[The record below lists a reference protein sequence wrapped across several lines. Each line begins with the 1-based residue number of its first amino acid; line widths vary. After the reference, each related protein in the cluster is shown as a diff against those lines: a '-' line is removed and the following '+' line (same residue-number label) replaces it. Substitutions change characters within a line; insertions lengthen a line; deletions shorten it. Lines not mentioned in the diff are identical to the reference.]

1 VSARRLGLIAAIALS
16 ARVGYVL
23 AFMRGYRPNS
33 DADSYYAI
41 GRAVSDGQ
49 GYVFTLP
56 FSSLHATAIRPPLY
70 PTVIAGAFRVFGA
83 HVGVAQGVNVVA
95 GSVAAVLAA
104 LLANRIS
111 GPRAGLC
118 AGIVVALYPPL
129 IANDVTV
136 LVESLAVLLL
146 FASVL
151 FLVDGR
157 TVLAGI
163 SLGLLMLDRASA
175 QWFVVLIAAWVLW
188 RMGWRHAVRLV
199 AVALIVVSP
208 WVIRNWV
215 HVGGPVI
222 VATNGFNL
230 NAAYSRE
237 AAQSK
242 GFVDAYLDPRFA
254 VMRLHARDEV
264 DLDARLRTKALHDL
278 RANPTRLFEVVRMNL
293 GKWLELRPGRNREA
307 EQLDGRNMDVRH
319 WTLPLFY
326 VLTGAGVVALVYA
339 RRSATAQLLTLAV
352 LYFSVVCI
360 LSLAVPRLRSV
371 FDACIAVGAG
381 IALAGLIDKAMSIKA
396 LPPTA
401 RQLRG
406 LRSAVIL
413 GVISVTIAVSALVW
427 QAETHRRA
435 RHAVESA
442 AARDTPALSALVS
455 EYRTRRT
462 SSEPPRLL
470 PRDLDRARDL
480 LAVLDSRASQV
491 PASLTPRVAE
501 ALPALRV
508 AYHEAEVI
516 SLLSAAEYID
526 ADASNR
532 PASLAR
538 VRNRYEHV
546 NRAEDPSLE
555 PWDAVVSG
563 TALERARSALNDGR

>member
-1 VSARRLGLIAAIALS
+1 MNARRLGLIAAIALGV
-16 ARVGYVL
+16 RVGYVL

-56 FSSLHATAIRPPLY
+56 FSSSHATAIRPPLY

-95 GSVAAVLAA
+95 GSLVAVLAA

-136 LVESLAVLLL
+136 LVESIAVLLL

-151 FLVDGR
+151 LLVEGR

-175 QWFVVLIAAWVLW
+175 QWFVLLIAAWVLW

-230 NAAYSRE
+230 NATYSKE

-254 VMRLHARDEV
+254 ATRLHALDEV
-264 DLDARLRTKALHDL
+264 ELDSQLRTKALHDL

-293 GKWLELRPGRNREA
+293 GKWLELRPGRNREP
-307 EQLDGRNMDVRH
+307 ERLDGRNLDVRR

-326 VLTGAGVVALVYA
+326 VVTGAGVVALANA
-339 RRSATAQLLTLAV
+339 RRSATAQLLSLAA
-352 LYFSVVCI
+352 LYFSIVCI

-371 FDACIAVGAG
+371 CDACIAVGAG
-381 IALAGLIDKAMSIKA
+381 IALAWLIDQAISVKEP
-396 LPPTA
+396 PPTV
-401 RQLRG
+401 RQLRA
-406 LRSAVIL
+406 LRSAVTL
-413 GVISVTIAVSALVW
+413 GVISVTIAGSALLW
-427 QAETHRRA
+427 QADTHRRA
-435 RHAVESA
+435 RRAVETA
-442 AARDTPALSALVS
+442 AARDAPALRALVS
-455 EYRTRRT
+455 EYRAGRT
-462 SSEPPRLL
+462 SSEPLRLL
-470 PRDLDRARDL
+470 RRDLDRAHDL
-480 LAVLDSRASQV
+480 LAVLDSRAPQV
-491 PASLTPRVAE
+491 PANVRPHVAE
-501 ALPALRV
+501 ALRALRV
-508 AYHEAEVI
+508 GSHEADII
-516 SLLSAAEYID
+516 SLLSAAEYINSH
-526 ADASNR
+526 ASNR
-532 PASLAR
+532 PPSFDR
-538 VRNRYEHV
+538 VRNRYEHE
-546 NRAEDPSLE
+546 NRAQDPTLE

-563 TALERARSALNDGR
+563 AALERARSALNDLH